1 MTIVVDAR
9 NKNQSINEQ
18 GVCRKAVSVF
28 SLVERRAN
36 PRITVFSYPGIKRI
50 SRCVDSEEAHGYLCC
65 AFAGTEYLLGQT
77 TFPDFELV
85 LWRWRTGE
93 RLTSVRAANTV
104 DVDRTILACSIDS
117 GRLVA
122 RCCTNGTL
130 SLYRVLAC
138 SDLVR
143 LFPLETIP
151 RETSSV
157 SWSRDGTLLCCD
169 EVGNLWS
176 VEFEE
181 DGTSRIRTLVDN
193 QIGTRR
199 NSMVVAHGDGALV
212 FHRSIE
218 GTHAR
223 ATFYRKSGDRT
234 WSEVCT
240 SSLPCYPSH
249 AVSDP
254 REEKI
259 LILGETHLYEI
270 TNASTEL
277 RIKLL
282 SGHADYS
289 TIAPLSNHRFVALDR
304 SDRLHVLDGST
315 GSVSSTKCLTHHGKV
330 VRLARHPSLP
340 ILATCSVTGNCLLVE
355 GTLKI
360 TSCFHLQKEPLDRIE
375 FSETGRALCVGSTK
389 LDRLFI
395 LSTSN
400 PERISWLNIGR
411 KWIDFL
417 MYDGDVE
424 RLLVLVARC
433 SDDRIGKEI
442 IVYTRTSGKFSKE
455 HTIKLSASFETIQA
469 TGCDIVGVPYC
480 SKQLHRIRLT
490 PDFTDASLEAL
501 PSLHQM
507 RKVDVHKSSNHAI
520 ITCGYDG
527 LVVLRDC
534 SEPRRVFAVFAA
546 HHREQGGCLRAI
558 LVGNTIVSLGRNGD
572 LVACKLSHRIFGGK
586 GDSSKPDV
594 TVRSKTTD
602 RADTRTAANNDRSV
616 TEEELHSPR
625 SVFDDWLE
633 LKHRVKE
640 LLDSNEKQP
649 PHARLPIA
657 EFDLDQEAREREL
670 QAARSEHESLLRKIE
685 YTIALRDRASSYLR
699 EQFLEPLIVPR
710 RNVFSV
716 FGRAKVANYPLLKT
730 DSQAADLRAW
740 SCFSGQMRQLVNRLE
755 EDNKENQE
763 KLFDASLDLGF
774 VEVLEGNIEAEERE
788 RELQVRFND
797 RFEELRRAR
806 RDQKRT
812 ARKLADDI
820 RSCVD
825 ELKREFGA
833 DANTESIEIPRWDGS
848 RSNSIEASDSSD
860 ESVNSPESE
869 VGGSSAEEVDFRR
882 EALDRMMDGLL
893 EFRLKRRSVQK
904 SSNAEQEFPTES
916 YDLASQRVDRS
927 KYKALLESEIARAK
941 DEFQSAAE
949 AFDEQLRELSLEK
962 IRVERSVLSE
972 RLSRV
977 GTILDH
983 RRIVKLRREIRR
995 ANEDLSAAR
1004 TNARKLDE
1012 ERELFEAGVDQLKH
1026 HYESERERD
1035 KSLEQLLIDARC
1047 ERSIRRYRPKPRI
1060 AEARFASVTL
1070 LDELAA
1076 CLTNG
1081 RSSEIL
1087 PTEWLDYLRSA
1098 DTVPEAFRSEPER
1111 WRAVCQLGRQKLEA
1125 ETKVKRSAI
1134 QLAEAE
1140 DSVAFLRNAC
1150 WNARAAI
1157 ERREREIGDLRE
1169 ALLEIT
1175 ENREVRLV
1183 AKTGQLQ
1190 RQPEGCPRSDWQDAI
1205 LAPRSELVRAN
1216 QAIVEAAE
1224 KRLLATRRLAKLRRI
1239 VSAEEWRHAR
1249 AKTIAKESRERAKD
1263 LDAVKVSRA
1272 MLEPRNETTKKP
1284 VRSVRKISLVRET
1297 IERHSKIKR
1306 RRRKSKAS
1314 LSYEHRLDALKLCA
1328 CPTLARKL

>member
-411 KWIDFL
+411 K
-417 MYDGDVE
+417 
-424 RLLVLVARC
+424 
-433 SDDRIGKEI
+433 
-442 IVYTRTSGKFSKE
+442 
-455 HTIKLSASFETIQA
+455 
-469 TGCDIVGVPYC
+469 
-480 SKQLHRIRLT
+480 